1 MAIIV
6 SSEFVRAAVRPYK
19 EVPMFDSLA
28 EQMKKDQNE
37 QVHGPERAIRMVA
50 VVVITLVVF
59 GGLYFA
65 VRLMQ

>member
-1 MAIIV
+1 
-6 SSEFVRAAVRPYK
+6 
-19 EVPMFDSLA
+19 MFDSLA

-37 QVHGPERAIRMVA
+37 QVHGPERAIRMIA

-65 VRLMQ
+65 IRLMQ

>member
-1 MAIIV
+1 
-6 SSEFVRAAVRPYK
+6 
-19 EVPMFDSLA
+19 MFDSLA

-37 QVHGPERAIRMVA
+37 QVPGPERAIRMIA

-65 VRLMQ
+65 IRLMQ